1 MIGLPFTLEAKL
13 IAGALAA
20 LALAGALW
28 CAVDDL
34 EAKGAQGEQL
44 AVAQQ
49 HAVDLASAAARNQQI
64 NTDQQEASREAN
76 RFNTAAALAAPRA
89 RDAAVGLQQRF
100 AAINDCGV
108 PDHSAAAAGSAPA
121 SSVGDLR
128 ADVFRRVAEAA
139 LAVASAADG
148 NHGAGLDAEQ
158 HYDALTKSSAGS
170 APL

>member
-1 MIGLPFTLEAKL
+1 MISLPILAEAKL
-13 IAGALAA
+13 IAGAVAA

-28 CAVDDL
+28 YAVDDL

-49 HAVDLASAAARNQQI
+49 HDKDVDAAAARDVQI
-64 NTDQQEASREAN
+64 NTAQQEADREAN

-108 PDHSAAAAGSAPA
+108 PDHSAAPAGSAPA
-121 SSVGDLR
+121 SSAGDLR
-128 ADVFRRVAEAA
+128 ADVLRRVAEAA

-148 NHGAGLDAEQ
+148 GRGAGLDAEQ
-158 HYDALTKSSAGS
+158 HYDALTKSAAAS
-170 APL
+170 AP